1 MNTLA
6 LNIKHHITG
15 WNAGWLLLL
24 ATIPFFAHAAVHEE
38 VAIGDQ
44 SVTPEHTRIVA
55 GDIDKIMQRLNHA
68 QLNIEENQPAEAQ
81 KDLKPI
87 YQDLGKIRKYGL
99 GDISENIIVT
109 HGPQLT
115 NHGSIDTADAYY
127 RPDMVDMQLL
137 RRAEH
142 DLKQGKSER
151 ASDDL
156 SAVRFPFVE
165 ANAEFLPSE
174 TSSEVDFALMNLK
187 QGNFHAAADDI
198 QDIRVNA
205 NAYASLFNT
214 ERASQ

>member
-1 MNTLA
+1 MNKLA
-6 LNIKHHITG
+6 LNIKHYITG
-15 WNAGWLLLL
+15 WNTGWLLLL
-24 ATIPFFAHAAVHEE
+24 VTMPIFAHAAVHEE
-38 VAIGDQ
+38 VVIGNQ
-44 SVTPEHTRIVA
+44 AVTPERTRIVA
-55 GDIDKIMQRLNHA
+55 SDIDKIMQHLNQA
-68 QLNIEENQPAEAQ
+68 QLNIKENQPAEAQ

-87 YQDLGKIRKYGL
+87 YRDLARIKKYGL
-99 GDISENIIVT
+99 GDVSENIIVT

-137 RRAEH
+137 RRAEQ
-142 DLKQGKSER
+142 DLKQGKSEQ
-151 ASDDL
+151 ASGDL

-187 QGNFHAAADDI
+187 QGNLNAAADDI
-198 QDIRVNA
+198 QDIRINA